1 MAQYQTYTSI
11 GTVISTDI
19 TAILHDPSGV
29 PLTQQASM
37 DKIFND
43 MQLHSANV
51 TRSTLAADGTLAV
64 TADPI
69 QWYDPNGTA
78 RNIYL
83 PGTAST
89 NHGFL
94 IKNIGSN
101 AAETAL
107 TVQAAAGTATL
118 ATLRQDEAEIFI
130 SDGTQYKRL
139 GKNKPI
145 PVQIRAIAPTTSWAV
160 GSAFATFYVP
170 AELHGMN
177 LIYGKAWAD
186 TAGTTGAGTVQV
198 RNVTDGTV
206 MMGTLEMP
214 FASGSSY
221 YFLGTVDP
229 ARDDVVA
236 NDQISI
242 DILGIHTT
250 AAKGLTV
257 ELGFRLP

>member
-1 MAQYQTYTSI
+1 MTTYGSYTAV
-11 GTVISTDI
+11 GTVWSGDLF
-19 TAILHDPSGV
+19 AILHDPSGV

-37 DKIFND
+37 DKVFND
-43 MQLHSANV
+43 MQLHNANV
-51 TRSTLAADGTLAV
+51 TRSTLAADGSLSPTS
-64 TADPI
+64 DPI
-69 QWYDPNGTA
+69 QWFDPNGTA

-83 PGTAST
+83 PGTATT

-94 IKNIGSN
+94 IKNIGAN
-101 AAETAL
+101 ANETAL

-118 ATLRQDEAEIFI
+118 ATIRQDEAEIFI
-130 SDGTQYKRL
+130 SDGTQYKRFN
-139 GKNKPI
+139 KNKTV
-145 PVQIRAIAPTTSWAV
+145 PVQIRAIAPTTSWSV

-177 LIYGKAWAD
+177 LIYGKCWAD
-186 TAGTTGAGTVQV
+186 TAGTTGTGTVQV
-198 RNVTDGTV
+198 RNVTDGTA

-214 FASGSSY
+214 LASGSSY
-221 YFLGTVDP
+221 YFSGTVDP

>member
-1 MAQYQTYTSI
+1 MPQFNTYTSI

-19 TAILHDPSGV
+19 TVTLHDPSGV
-29 PLTQQASM
+29 PLTQQASF

-43 MQLHSANV
+43 MNLHSANV
-51 TRSTLAADGTLAV
+51 SRSTLAANATLV
-64 TADPI
+64 PTSDPI

-78 RNIYL
+78 RNIVL

-107 TVQAAAGTATL
+107 TVQTAAAVTL
-118 ATLRQDEAEIFI
+118 ATLRQNEAEIFI
-130 SDGTQYKRL
+130 SDGTEYKRFN
-139 GKNKPI
+139 KNKSI
-145 PVQIRAIAPTTSWAV
+145 PVQIRAIAPTTAWTV

-170 AELHGMN
+170 AELHGMD

-186 TAGTTGAGTVQV
+186 TPGTTGTGTVQV

-214 FASGSSY
+214 FASGSTY
-221 YFLGTVDP
+221 YFSGTVDP

>member
-1 MAQYQTYTSI
+1 
-11 GTVISTDI
+11 
-19 TAILHDPSGV
+19 
-29 PLTQQASM
+29 
-37 DKIFND
+37 

-51 TRSTLAADGTLAV
+51 TRSTLAADGSLSQTS
-64 TADPI
+64 DPI

-83 PGTAST
+83 PGTATT

-94 IKNIGSN
+94 IKNIGAN

-107 TVQAAAGTATL
+107 TVQADAGTATL
-118 ATLRQDEAEIFI
+118 ATLRQNEAEIFI
-130 SDGTQYKRL
+130 SDGTEYKRL
-139 GKNKPI
+139 NKNKPV
-145 PVQIRAIAPTTSWAV
+145 PVQIRAISPTTSWTV

-170 AELHGMN
+170 TELHGMN
-177 LIYGKAWAD
+177 MIYGKAWAD
-186 TAGTTGAGTVQV
+186 TAGTTGTGTVQV

-221 YFLGTVDP
+221 YGAGTVNT
-229 ARDDVVA
+229 AVDDVVT

-250 AAKGLTV
+250 AAKGLVV

>member
-1 MAQYQTYTSI
+1 MTTYGSYTAV
-11 GTVISTDI
+11 GTVWSGDLF
-19 TAILHDPSGV
+19 AILHDPSGV

-51 TRSTLAADGTLAV
+51 TRSTLAADGSLSPTS
-64 TADPI
+64 DPI

-118 ATLRQDEAEIFI
+118 ATLRQNEAEIFI
-130 SDGTQYKRL
+130 SDGTQYKRFN
-139 GKNKPI
+139 KNKMV
-145 PVQIRAIAPTTSWAV
+145 PVQIRAIAPTTSWTV
-160 GSAFATFYVP
+160 GSAFAQFYVP

-177 LIYGKAWAD
+177 LIYGKAWCD
-186 TAGTTGAGTVQV
+186 TAGTTGVGTVQV
-198 RNVTDGTV
+198 RNVTDGTA

-214 FASGSSY
+214 IASGSTY
-221 YFLGTVDP
+221 YGAGTVNP
-229 ARDDVVA
+229 AVDDIVE
-236 NDQISI
+236 NDVISV